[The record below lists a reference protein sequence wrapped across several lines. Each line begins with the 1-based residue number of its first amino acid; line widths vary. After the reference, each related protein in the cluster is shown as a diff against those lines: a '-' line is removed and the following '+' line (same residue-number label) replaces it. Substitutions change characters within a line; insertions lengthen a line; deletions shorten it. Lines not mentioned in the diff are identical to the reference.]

1 MIRHF
6 RSFLFVRSAPHGVA
20 CGAPRAANRHPDPR
34 ARHDTRGFTLIE
46 LMIVVFIVGI
56 LAAVAYP
63 SYVASVVR
71 GYRSE
76 GQQWL
81 QDFAQRQEQI
91 FLDRRAYATAGLGN
105 GANQLPMLF
114 PEPGTAANQRYNPPN
129 IVAVPGPPAGFVAC
143 LQPLA
148 GGPVAGAADGGLCI
162 DSTGLRWRDM
172 DSDGAFNP
180 VPAGTDLP
188 W

>member
-1 MIRHF
+1 MIRQS
-6 RSFLFVRSAPHGVA
+6 RSFLSVRSAPHGVPF
-20 CGAPRAANRHPDPR
+20 GGPRAANRDPDPR
-34 ARHDTRGFTLIE
+34 ARLDVRGFTLIE

-56 LAAVAYP
+56 LASVAYP
-63 SYVASVVR
+63 SYVASVTR

-114 PEPGTAANQRYNPPN
+114 PEPGNSANQRYNAPN
-129 IVAVPGPPAGFVAC
+129 IVAIAGPPAGFVAC
-143 LQPLA
+143 LQPLG
-148 GGPVAGAADGGLCI
+148 GGPVAADGGLCI

-172 DSDGAFNP
+172 NSNGSFE
-180 VPAGTDLP
+180 AGTDLQ

>member
-20 CGAPRAANRHPDPR
+20 CGAPQAANRHPDTR
-34 ARHDTRGFTLIE
+34 ARLDTRGFTLIE
-46 LMIVVFIVGI
+46 LMIVVFIIGI

-114 PEPGTAANQRYNPPN
+114 PEPGTSADQRYNLPN
-129 IVAVPGPPAGFVAC
+129 IVAVVGPPAGFVAC

-172 DSDGAFNP
+172 NSNGSFE
-180 VPAGTDLP
+180 AGTDLQ